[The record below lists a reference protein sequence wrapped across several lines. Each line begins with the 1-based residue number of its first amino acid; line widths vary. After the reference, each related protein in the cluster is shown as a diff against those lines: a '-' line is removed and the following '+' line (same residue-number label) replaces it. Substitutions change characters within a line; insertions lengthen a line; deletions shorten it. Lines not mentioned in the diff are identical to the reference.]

1 MNGATCIIDDGIL
14 SRNKLL
20 ILSSTE
26 TPLGERGNKESDIS
40 KIDNGTSSK
49 ISGCYLVANISD
61 LQNIMKFGRVLT
73 RNRNS
78 IIFYLAVHQRG
89 LITIF

>member
-26 TPLGERGNKESDIS
+26 TPLGERRNKESDIS
-40 KIDNGTSSK
+40 KIDNDTSTK
-49 ISGCYLVANISD
+49 ISVCYFVANISD

-89 LITIF
+89 LIKIF

>member
-1 MNGATCIIDDGIL
+1 MNGVTCIIDDGIL

-26 TPLGERGNKESDIS
+26 MPLGEKGNKESDIS

-49 ISGCYLVANISD
+49 ISGCYFVANISD

-73 RNRNS
+73 RNRNA